1 MALHLAGGT
10 LCLIRKN
17 YEKSRNLTESM
28 FTVLNHMDQFYMPL
42 QAHDCE
48 LDMCPGIVTYFD
60 KSVFKAE

>member
-1 MALHLAGGT
+1 
-10 LCLIRKN
+10 
-17 YEKSRNLTESM
+17 
-28 FTVLNHMDQFYMPL
+28 MDQFYMPL